1 MNNETLTQYNQE
13 LLELNKKYGVTLE
26 VRHSMVVTPI
36 PVEPKKKS
44 LLKKIFK
51 K

>member
-26 VRHSMVVTPI
+26 VRHSMVVTPVS
-36 PVEPKKKS
+36 VEPKKKS